1 MNESI
6 IIGNQIQ
13 VYFSSHASLAA
24 IGRKVKQLKMLD
36 PIARL
41 VKITQKTIHYTP
53 VEKLTD
59 AFITLLAGAQGL
71 VEINKRLK
79 ADVGLQRA
87 FGRQGCAEQSVV
99 QDTLDACTAQNV
111 EQMHQAMQSIF
122 RQHSQ
127 TYRHEYGL
135 EWQVLDADMTGRP
148 CGKKAAFA
156 SKGYFAKQRNRRG
169 RQEGVVIGTWYE
181 EIVVERLF
189 DGTTQL
195 NTALR
200 PLIAATES
208 VLALDEPKRQRTILR
223 IDSGGGSVAD
233 INWALERGYQIHA
246 KDYSGVRASTL
257 AESVTEWVTDP
268 ADPRR
273 QMGWVTAKTDLYCRE
288 VRRIAVRCQKQN
300 GQWGLGVILSTLTAQ
315 DVLLLTG
322 GQLWETADPKAVL
335 LAYVHFYDER
345 GGGVEIEIK
354 EDKQGLATTK
364 RNKKRFEAQQ
374 MLLQLEVLAHN
385 VLIWARGWLAPTSS
399 KIAHLGIKRLVRDI
413 FCMDGFLVFEQS
425 LSLIE
430 VKLNRADPF
439 ARELCLGLASL
450 FAREHVAI
458 CLGET

>member
-24 IGRKVKQLKMLD
+24 IGRKVTQLKLFD
-36 PIARL
+36 PIARK
-41 VKITQKTIHYTP
+41 VQIAQKQVRYRP
-53 VEKLTD
+53 VEKLLD
-59 AFITLLAGAQGL
+59 AFIALLAGAQGM

-111 EQMHQAMQSIF
+111 EQMHQAMERIL
-122 RQHSQ
+122 RQYSQ

-135 EWQVLDADMTGRP
+135 DWQVLDADMTGRP

-169 RQEGVVIGTWYE
+169 RQEGIVIGTWYE

-195 NTALR
+195 NQALR
-200 PLIAATES
+200 PLLEATEKA
-208 VLALDEPKRQRTILR
+208 LELDECKRPRTILR

-233 INWALERGYQIHA
+233 LNWALERGYQIHA
-246 KDYSGVRASTL
+246 KDYSGVRASIL
-257 AESVTEWVTDP
+257 AESVTEWITDP

-273 QMGWVTAKTDLYCRE
+273 QMGWVTAKTDLYGRE
-288 VRRIAVRCQKQN
+288 VQRIAVRCQKQN
-300 GQWGLGVILSTLTAQ
+300 GQWGVGVILSTLTAK

-322 GQLWETADPKAVL
+322 GQIWEVTDPKAVL

-354 EDKQGLATTK
+354 QDKQGLATTK

-385 VLIWARGWLAPTSS
+385 VLIWARAWLAPVSS

-413 FCMDGFLVFEQS
+413 FCMDGFLIFDQS
-425 LSLIE
+425 CSLVE

-439 ARELCLGLASL
+439 ASDLSRGLASL
-450 FAREHVAI
+450 FAREQVAI